1 MGTLG
6 YTCYVKSGWVGGNV
20 PNDFY
25 KFQINNPSKI
35 ILDLVN
41 HLQSDVDLKLLDSN
55 GDMIYSS
62 AKDGTANEQISAQIG
77 SGIYYIH
84 VKAFS
89 GSSNYNLGINAM
101 QGRMN
106 PDTDVDG
113 DGKADIVGFG
123 PDNVVHTSFSNGDG
137 TFRQSIG
144 STPGFT
150 KNYGWNTFNDSPRMV
165 ADVNGDGKAD
175 IIGFYSD
182 RIFVSIGNGDG
193 TFKAATS
200 STPGF
205 TKNYGWNTFN
215 DFPRMLADVNGDGK
229 ADIVGFGPDNV
240 VHTSLSN
247 GDGTFRNSIGSTPGF
262 TKNYGWNTFNDS
274 PRMLTD
280 VNGDGKADIVGFGS
294 NAVYV
299 SIGNGNGTFQTAT
312 AATPGFTK
320 NYGWNTFNDSPRMLT
335 DVNGDGKADIVG
347 FGSNAVYV
355 SIGNGNGTF
364 QTATAATPGFT
375 KNYGWNTFNDSP
387 RMLAD
392 ISGDGKADIVGFYS
406 DKIFVS
412 IGNGNSTFKAATATT
427 PGFTKNYGWT
437 NFNEFP
443 RMLGNQS
450 LGGFASPS
458 VPSNLDTEII
468 PKWSKDQQRNWLGI
482 NPNSSAYLSS
492 GNKFVAANGSGGT
505 SLWCTDYAYGRAIE
519 TGLFQN
525 NQGIGKTVSLNAGS
539 WDDQIGLSNVK
550 YTPRVNSFIIFDGET
565 GGTTD
570 SRGHVGFVE
579 QVYADGSFLI
589 SESNWGNYLGFGLRH
604 LSAGTKAKFIYL

>member
-137 TFRQSIG
+137 TFR
-144 STPGFT
+144 
-150 KNYGWNTFNDSPRMV
+150 
-165 ADVNGDGKAD
+165 
-175 IIGFYSD
+175 
-182 RIFVSIGNGDG
+182 
-193 TFKAATS
+193 
-200 STPGF
+200 
-205 TKNYGWNTFN
+205 
-215 DFPRMLADVNGDGK
+215 
-229 ADIVGFGPDNV
+229 
-240 VHTSLSN
+240 
-247 GDGTFRNSIGSTPGF
+247 NSIGSTPGF

-320 NYGWNTFNDSPRMLT
+320 NYGWNTFNDSPRML
-335 DVNGDGKADIVG
+335 ADI
-347 FGSNAVYV
+347 
-355 SIGNGNGTF
+355 
-364 QTATAATPGFT
+364 
-375 KNYGWNTFNDSP
+375 
-387 RMLAD
+387 
-392 ISGDGKADIVGFYS
+392 
-406 DKIFVS
+406 
-412 IGNGNSTFKAATATT
+412 
-427 PGFTKNYGWT
+427 
-437 NFNEFP
+437 
-443 RMLGNQS
+443 S